1 MGGVAEACVFLGAV
15 LAYLWFLVIP
25 LPWTGVVLLAAVVFS
40 WRRRALGV
48 AALGLGWNELVVS
61 LRAWRALWIVCTL
74 LFLSLGYRFVFRWS
88 ALEHG
93 LVYLA
98 WSAAQQVVYQS
109 MTYMPLRQQ
118 LRKAVLAAGLAGL
131 AFALVH
137 APNPVLLPATLV
149 WGIVSSLLFE
159 RCRSV
164 WGLALMQMMLSSML
178 TWVTPP
184 ELHQD
189 FRIGPYYYEGSA
201 ATFAPPIE
209 APRPG
214 R

>member
-15 LAYLWFLVIP
+15 LGYLWFLVIP
-25 LPWTGVVLLAAVVFS
+25 LPWTGVVLLAAVGFS
-40 WRRRALGV
+40 WRRRALGI
-48 AALGLGWNELVVS
+48 AALGLGWKDLAVS
-61 LRAWRALWIVCTL
+61 LRAWRALWIVSTL
-74 LFLSLGYRFVFRWS
+74 AFVALGYRFVFRWS
-88 ALEHG
+88 AIEGG

-98 WSAAQQVVYQS
+98 WSAAQQLVYQS
-109 MTYMPLRQQ
+109 MTYMPLRRQ
-118 LRKAVLAAGLAGL
+118 LRKAVLAAVLAGL

-164 WGLALMQMMLSSML
+164 WGLALMQVMLSSML
-178 TWVTPP
+178 LWVTPP
-184 ELHQD
+184 ELHKG
-189 FRIGPYYYEGSA
+189 FRIGPYYYNGSTG
-201 ATFAPPIE
+201 TFAPPIE
-209 APRPG
+209 TPLPG

>member
-1 MGGVAEACVFLGAV
+1 MGGVAEACAFFGAV
-15 LAYLWFLVIP
+15 LVYLWFLVIP
-25 LPWTGVVLLAAVVFS
+25 LPWTGVALLAVIALS
-40 WRRRALGV
+40 WRRRALTV
-48 AALGLGWNELVVS
+48 EALGLGWNGLVVS
-61 LRAWRALWIVCTL
+61 LGAWRALWIVCTL
-74 LFLSLGYRFVFRWS
+74 LFIALGYRFVFRWS
-88 ALEHG
+88 ALERG
-93 LVYLA
+93 LVYFA

-164 WGLALMQMMLSSML
+164 WGLALMQVMLSSTL
-178 TWVTPP
+178 LWVTPP
-184 ELHQD
+184 DLHRN
-189 FRIGPYYYEGSA
+189 FRIGPYYYESHAG
-201 ATFAPPIE
+201 TFAPPIE
-209 APRPG
+209 TPRPG